1 MKTSR
6 RADKSQRKLTVYMRR
21 KLAFTYIVVAAVL
34 FALVVYLLVLMRN
47 NGEEYQ
53 LKILSQQGYDSSVL
67 AFRRGNITD
76 RNGTVLAYSEEVYNL
91 ILDPSVILYT
101 SNAKNP
107 EPNRQATVDALV
119 NVFGYDRAEINALL
133 DEKPKSSYVRFAK
146 QLSAEEVNRFTEYQT
161 EYNTAKD
168 EKKKKQHKDKVTG
181 VWFETEYQRSYPYN
195 TLACNI
201 LGFSGA
207 ESSEGHWGIEEY
219 YNDSLS
225 GINGRVYSYI
235 NAEGDYESVTEAA
248 VSGYTI
254 VSTIDYNVQKAI
266 EETIALYKEEHE
278 YKNIGVLVMDPTSG
292 EILGLATDKV
302 YDPNKPMDFS
312 YMISDEELEAMTDEE
327 KSAFQNAVWR
337 NFAVNDAYT
346 PGSVSKELT
355 VAMAL
360 EENVIDTDTMFI
372 CDGGE
377 TVQGT
382 TIHCNRVSG
391 HGTLSLTESL
401 MMSCNDAMM
410 NIASRLNVHTM
421 LKWQRQFGL
430 GSRTGVDLPGEA
442 TGILFNE
449 SNMSLVDLATCSF
462 GQGYSSTMIQMAAA
476 YCSILN
482 GGYYYTPRIVRQVLD
497 ENGGVVKNLRPELV
511 RTTVS
516 ESTCEFLKE
525 AAFETVNGGTAAA
538 AALAGHTVGGKT
550 GTAQKYPIEEHNYV
564 ISFMGFTPVANPK
577 LLVYAVVDEPEH
589 EGTNVSARSA
599 VELERDIMAKIIP
612 YLGIPKDTET
622 E

>member
-1 MKTSR
+1 MKISR

-107 EPNRQATVDALV
+107 EPNRKATVDALV
-119 NVFGYDRAEINALL
+119 NVFGFDRDEINALL
-133 DEKPKSSYVRFAK
+133 DEKPKSSYVRFAR

-168 EKKKKQHKDKVTG
+168 EKKQKLHKDKVTG

-195 TLACNI
+195 TLACNV

-302 YDPNKPMDFS
+302 YDPNNPMDFS

-391 HGTLSLTESL
+391 HGTLSLTQSL

-430 GSRTGVDLPGEA
+430 GSRTGIDLPGEA

-449 SNMSLVDLATCSF
+449 SNMSLIDLATCSF

-482 GGYYYTPRIVRQVLD
+482 GGYYYTPHIVRQVLD
-497 ENGGVVKNLRPELV
+497 ENGGVVKNVRPELV

-612 YLGIPKDTET
+612 YLGIPKDVET